1 MGANVQLSNHLL
13 SWVFQTIMWLLLML
27 MTSSSLGSP
36 ALWADEVDSEEL
48 VGTRW
53 AEKDGEGEQPKQEGW
68 RALRGETAKPEDEA
82 TQTEEQEGKDA
93 ANHFQRHQLPALDV
107 LESRAAKDPSE
118 NKKKELIVP
127 DDPDIKHTKETRL
140 GNVEKASQVSF
151 AVKGEGDE
159 VGNLTRQLEV
169 VAFPVGVAIGAIG
182 AAIWPS
188 VFPERTTTTTTA
200 ASAVVG
206 DEDEEDPTTTT
217 TTSRFSMLPFHHCSD
232 ETNIQSPI
240 LLWLL

>member
-1 MGANVQLSNHLL
+1 
-13 SWVFQTIMWLLLML
+13 MWLLLL
-27 MTSSSLGSP
+27 LVTSSLASP

-53 AEKDGEGEQPKQEGW
+53 AEKDAEGEQPKQEGW
-68 RALRGETAKPEDEA
+68 VALRGEVTKEEDEV
-82 TQTEEQEGKDA
+82 TQEEEEETKDV

-107 LESRAAKDPSE
+107 LESRAGKDPRE
-118 NKKKELIVP
+118 NRKEELIVSDGP
-127 DDPDIKHTKETRL
+127 DVKHAKDTRM
-140 GNVEKASQVSF
+140 GDVEIVGK
-151 AVKGEGDE
+151 GDE

-188 VFPERTTTTTTA
+188 VFPERTTTTA

-206 DEDEEDPTTTT
+206 DVDEEDDPTTTT
-217 TTSRFSMLPFHHCSD
+217 TPRSCMLPFLHCSV
-232 ETNIQSPI
+232 
-240 LLWLL
+240 

>member
-1 MGANVQLSNHLL
+1 
-13 SWVFQTIMWLLLML
+13 MWLLLL
-27 MTSSSLGSP
+27 LVTSSLASP

-53 AEKDGEGEQPKQEGW
+53 AEKDAEGEQPKQEGW
-68 RALRGETAKPEDEA
+68 VALRGEVTKEEDEV
-82 TQTEEQEGKDA
+82 TQEEEEETKDV

-107 LESRAAKDPSE
+107 LESRSAKDPRE
-118 NKKKELIVP
+118 NKKEELVVSDGP
-127 DDPDIKHTKETRL
+127 DVKHGKDTRL
-140 GNVEKASQVSF
+140 GDVDKESQVHI
-151 AVKGEGDE
+151 AGKGEDE

-188 VFPERTTTTTTA
+188 VFPERTTTTA

-206 DEDEEDPTTTT
+206 DLDEYEDPTTTT
-217 TTSRFSMLPFHHCSD
+217 TPRFCMHVK
-232 ETNIQSPI
+232 TKIQSLI
-240 LLWLL
+240 LLKALN

>member
-1 MGANVQLSNHLL
+1 
-13 SWVFQTIMWLLLML
+13 MWLLLL
-27 MTSSSLGSP
+27 LVTSSLASP

-53 AEKDGEGEQPKQEGW
+53 AEKDAEGEQPKQEGW
-68 RALRGETAKPEDEA
+68 VALRGEVAKEEDEV
-82 TQTEEQEGKDA
+82 TQEEEEETKDV

-107 LESRAAKDPSE
+107 LESRAAKE
-118 NKKKELIVP
+118 ELIVSDGP
-127 DDPDIKHTKETRL
+127 DVKHAKDARL
-140 GNVEKASQVSF
+140 GDVDKESQVNI
-151 AVKGEGDE
+151 AGKGDE

-200 ASAVVG
+200 SAVVG
-206 DEDEEDPTTTT
+206 DVDEEDGGRDPTTTT
-217 TTSRFSMLPFHHCSD
+217 TARFCMFTFLHCSVK
-232 ETNIQSPI
+232 TKIQSLI
-240 LLWLL
+240 LFKLSIAWVIITR